1 MCEYFGESKSLGG
14 RAKKVLIHENQ
25 LKEIDLANLKSN
37 KNKLDID
44 KLKNAPTN
52 LSNLESKV
60 DKLDND
66 KLVPAP
72 VDLSNLNDAVK
83 NDIVKK
89 DIYNA
94 NIKNT
99 EDKIPDIT
107 NLVTNTFLNTIINEV
122 KG

>member
-1 MCEYFGESKSLGG
+1 M
-14 RAKKVLIHENQ
+14 
-25 LKEIDLANLKSN
+25 
-37 KNKLDID
+37 
-44 KLKNAPTN
+44 KNAPTN

-89 DIYNA
+89 DIYN
-94 NIKNT
+94 
-99 EDKIPDIT
+99 KIPNIT
-107 NLVTNTFLNTIINEV
+107 NLASNTTINAKVNEV
-122 KG
+122 KNEISSIINLPKKASLNVKIK

>member
-1 MCEYFGESKSLGG
+1 M
-14 RAKKVLIHENQ
+14 
-25 LKEIDLANLKSN
+25 
-37 KNKLDID
+37 
-44 KLKNAPTN
+44 KNALTN

>member
-37 KNKLDID
+37 KDKLDID
-44 KLKNAPTN
+44 KLKNALTN

-60 DKLDND
+60 HKLDND

-83 NDIVKK
+83 MVLLKK
-89 DIYNA
+89 IYITLTSKILK
-94 NIKNT
+94 IKYL
-99 EDKIPDIT
+99 IFVIQ
-107 NLVTNTFLNTIINEV
+107 LLILLLIL
-122 KG
+122 

>member
-1 MCEYFGESKSLGG
+1 M
-14 RAKKVLIHENQ
+14 
-25 LKEIDLANLKSN
+25 
-37 KNKLDID
+37 
-44 KLKNAPTN
+44 KNAPTN

-89 DIYNA
+89 DVYNA

-107 NLVTNTFLNTIINEV
+107 NLVTNTFLNTIINEA